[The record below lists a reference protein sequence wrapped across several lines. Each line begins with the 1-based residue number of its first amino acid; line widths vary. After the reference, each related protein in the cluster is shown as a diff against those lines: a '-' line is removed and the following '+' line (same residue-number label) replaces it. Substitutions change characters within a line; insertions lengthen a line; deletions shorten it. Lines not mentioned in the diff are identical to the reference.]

1 MKKVFSSHNEV
12 AHIWA
17 SQSQNEGRA
26 GNIFFDSGVIY
37 SYGLH
42 FPVARFA
49 PEYGIYQ
56 DRGPIVLFT
65 DRGYSSSTGKHKSI
79 IRGAIPSNY
88 DVVYCDDPTR
98 GPEHN
103 LSIWARKVER
113 LRADFAAKKL
123 RVSRGNLAV
132 EIFKTCE
139 SAIVYCMA
147 LRIKEPLWTN
157 ESNDEMTARDYVYEL
172 AKAREVKREAARI
185 ERERLAAI
193 DAGDRLALW
202 QSGQNPPQNGFQY
215 CPTLLR
221 LNSDFIQTSRGANI
235 PVADALKLWP
245 LLVRVRKTG
254 KTMEAGL
261 HSINLGA
268 YRFNSFNGQT
278 LIVGCHS
285 IQWDQLAL
293 MAEQLNLLEKA

>member
-17 SQSQNEGRA
+17 SQSQSEGRA
-26 GNIFFDSGVIY
+26 GNIFFDNAVIY

-49 PEYGIYQ
+49 PEAGQ
-56 DRGPIVLFT
+56 IVLFT
-65 DRGYSSSTGKHKSI
+65 ERGYSSSTGKHKSL
-79 IRGAIPSNY
+79 IRAAIPSNY
-88 DVVYCDDPTR
+88 EMIYCDDPTR
-98 GPEHN
+98 SNMHN
-103 LSIWARKVER
+103 LDVWARKVER

-139 SAIVYCMA
+139 SAISYCIAM
-147 LRIKEPLWTN
+147 RIGTPPWVN
-157 ESNDEMTARDYVYEL
+157 ETNDEMTARDYVYEL

-193 DAGDRLALW
+193 DAKDRIALW
-202 QSGQNPPQNGFQY
+202 QAGENVPQNGFNY
-215 CPTLLR
+215 CSTFLR
-221 LNSDFIQTSRGANI
+221 IKNDQIQTSKGANI

-245 LLVRVRKTG
+245 LLLRVKTSG
-254 KTMEAGL
+254 KTLEAGL
-261 HSINLGA
+261 HQINLGA
-268 YRFNSFNGQT
+268 YRFNSFDGAT

-285 IQWDQLAL
+285 IAWDQLEL
-293 MAEQLNLLEKA
+293 MADELNLLEKA